1 MKPITTKDIMNKLLT
16 SEEIAEIEND
26 VKKEVARIRGGKRE
40 GSGRKTVIKG
50 KILKFT
56 KRLTDEEVKFIDYA
70 REHHLNYNELMQ
82 G

>member
-1 MKPITTKDIMNKLLT
+1 MKPITTKDIMNELLT

-40 GSGRKTVIKG
+40 GAGRKTVIKG

-70 REHHLNYNELMQ
+70 REHNLDYNELMQ

>member
-1 MKPITTKDIMNKLLT
+1 MKPITTKDIMNELLT
-16 SEEIAEIEND
+16 SEEIAEVEAD

-40 GSGRKTVIKG
+40 GSGRKPTVNG

-56 KRLTDEEVKFIDYA
+56 KRLTDEEVRFIDYA
-70 REHHLNYNELMQ
+70 REHNLNYDELMQ

>member
-1 MKPITTKDIMNKLLT
+1 MKPITTKDIMNELLT
-16 SEEIAEIEND
+16 SEEIAEVEED

-40 GSGRKTVIKG
+40 GSGRKAKVNG

-70 REHHLNYNELMQ
+70 RQHNINYNELME

>member
-1 MKPITTKDIMNKLLT
+1 MKPITTKDIMNELLT

-40 GSGRKTVIKG
+40 GAGRKAVIKG

-70 REHHLNYNELMQ
+70 REHNLNYNELMQ

>member
-26 VKKEVARIRGGKRE
+26 VRKEVARIHGGKRE
-40 GSGRKTVIKG
+40 NSGQKAVVKG

-56 KRLTDEEVKFIDYA
+56 KRLTAEEVKFIDYA
-70 REHHLNYNELMQ
+70 REHNLNYDELMQ

>member
-1 MKPITTKDIMNKLLT
+1 MKPITTKDIMNELLT
-16 SEEIAEIEND
+16 SEEIAEVEAD

-40 GSGRKTVIKG
+40 GSGRKATVKG

-70 REHHLNYNELMQ
+70 REHNINYDELMQ